1 MILSLKDR
9 ITNKLLESRI
19 ISQDQLDKALLFQKE
34 KGGKLSQIFIDLG
47 FVKQKEFLITLS
59 QDLNIPLINLNKYNV
74 DPAVIEIIPREV
86 SRHYHILPLSKMGP
100 TITIAV
106 ADPLNI
112 FAIDDIKSLTGF
124 DVRLVLTDSGSID
137 AAIEQHYGK
146 YTHNQIESVVKRME
160 APDVLLAT
168 QDIDEVNPENLVKL
182 PQEMPIV
189 QATNMILSEAVK
201 LKASDI
207 LIEPMEGETRVRFRI
222 DGLLQIARLLPRTLH
237 EAVVSR
243 IKVMSELN
251 IAERRLPQDGRFKLK
266 VRNNFVDF
274 RISIL
279 PSSFGEKVG
288 IRVLDQSNATLN
300 VGKLGFTSNSL
311 EALKENSLK
320 PHGMILACGPT
331 GSGKTTTLYSIL
343 HYIDSPDKN
352 IVTIEDPIE
361 FDLKGINQVNAKPDI
376 GLTFAAALRSI
387 LRQDPD
393 VIMVGE
399 IRDFDTL
406 DIAVKAA
413 LTGHLVLST
422 IHTNTAAGAITRM
435 INMGLEPFLIS
446 SSVAMIAA
454 QRLVR
459 KICDKCKDSYE
470 IDDDIR
476 ESVGIRDENITT
488 FYKGAGCKFCFGTG
502 YKGRI
507 GIIEVLVLDANI
519 KRLIMD
525 NSTEVQIKEQ
535 ARSSGMITLR
545 EDGISKAKEGLTT
558 LEEIIR
564 VTVGDQRQ

>member
-1 MILSLKDR
+1 
-9 ITNKLLESRI
+9 
-19 ISQDQLDKALLFQKE
+19 
-34 KGGKLSQIFIDLG
+34 
-47 FVKQKEFLITLS
+47 
-59 QDLNIPLINLNKYNV
+59 
-74 DPAVIEIIPREV
+74 
-86 SRHYHILPLSKMGP
+86 
-100 TITIAV
+100 
-106 ADPLNI
+106 
-112 FAIDDIKSLTGF
+112 
-124 DVRLVLTDSGSID
+124 
-137 AAIEQHYGK
+137 
-146 YTHNQIESVVKRME
+146 ME
-160 APDVLLAT
+160 APEVLLT
-168 QDIDEVNPENLVKL
+168 EQDIDDTSPESLAKLTQEV
-182 PQEMPIV
+182 PIV
-189 QATNMILSEAVK
+189 RATNMILSEAVR

-222 DGLLQIARLLPRTLH
+222 DGLLQIARLLPKTLH

-266 VRNNFVDF
+266 IRNNFVDF

-300 VGKLGFTSNSL
+300 VGKLGFTGNSL

-343 HYIDSPDKN
+343 NFIDSPDKN

-399 IRDFDTL
+399 IRDFNTL
-406 DIAVKAA
+406 DTAVKAA

-422 IHTNTAAGAITRM
+422 IHTNTAPGAVTRM

-446 SSVAMIAA
+446 SSIVMIAA

-459 KICDKCKDSYE
+459 KICDKCKESYE
-470 IDDDIR
+470 IDDEIR
-476 ESVGIRDENITT
+476 KSVGIKDESLAT
-488 FYKGAGCKFCFGTG
+488 FYKGIGCKFCFGTG

-507 GIIEVLVLDANI
+507 GIIEVLTLDANI
-519 KRLIMD
+519 RRLIMN
-525 NSTEVQIKEQ
+525 NSTEAQIKEQ
-535 ARSSGMITLR
+535 AQSSGMSTLR
-545 EDGISKAKEGLTT
+545 EDGIAKAKEGLTT
-558 LEEIIR
+558 LEEIVR
-564 VTVGDQRQ
+564 VTVGDKG

>member
-1 MILSLKDR
+1 MVLSLKDR

-34 KGGKLSQIFIDLG
+34 KGGKLSQILIDLG

-74 DPAVIEIIPREV
+74 DPAVIEIIPREI
-86 SRHYHILPLSKMGP
+86 SRHYHIIPLSKMGP
-100 TITIAV
+100 TITVAV

-137 AAIEQHYGK
+137 AAIAQHYGRH
-146 YTHNQIESVVKRME
+146 THNQLETVVKRME
-160 APDVLLAT
+160 APEVLLT
-168 QDIDEVNPENLVKL
+168 EQDIDDTSPESLAKLTQEV
-182 PQEMPIV
+182 PIV
-189 QATNMILSEAVK
+189 RATNMILSEAVR

-222 DGLLQIARLLPRTLH
+222 DGMLQIARLLPKTLH

-266 VRNNFVDF
+266 IRNNFVDF

-300 VGKLGFTSNSL
+300 VGKLGFTGNSL

-343 HYIDSPDKN
+343 NFIDSPDKN

-399 IRDFDTL
+399 IRDFNTL
-406 DIAVKAA
+406 DTAVKAA

-422 IHTNTAAGAITRM
+422 IHTNTAPGAVTRM

-446 SSVAMIAA
+446 SSIVMIAA

-459 KICDKCKDSYE
+459 KICDKCKESYE
-470 IDDDIR
+470 IDDEIR
-476 ESVGIRDENITT
+476 KSVGIKDESLTT
-488 FYKGAGCKFCFGTG
+488 FYKGTGCKFCFGTG

-507 GIIEVLVLDANI
+507 GIIEVLTLDANI
-519 KRLIMD
+519 RRLIMN
-525 NSTEVQIKEQ
+525 NSTEAQIKEQ
-535 ARSSGMITLR
+535 ARSSGMSTLR
-545 EDGISKAKEGLTT
+545 EDGIAKAKEGLTT
-558 LEEIIR
+558 LEEIVR
-564 VTVGDQRQ
+564 VTVGDKG

>member
-1 MILSLKDR
+1 MVLSLKDR

-34 KGGKLSQIFIDLG
+34 KGGKLSQILIDLG

-74 DPAVIEIIPREV
+74 DPAVIEIIPREI
-86 SRHYHILPLSKMGP
+86 SRHYHILPLSKIGP
-100 TITIAV
+100 TITVAV

-112 FAIDDIKSLTGF
+112 FAIDDIKALTGF

-146 YTHNQIESVVKRME
+146 HTHNQLETVVKRME
-160 APDVLLAT
+160 APEVLLT
-168 QDIDEVNPENLVKL
+168 EQDIDDTSPESLAKLTQEV
-182 PQEMPIV
+182 PIV
-189 QATNMILSEAVK
+189 RATNMILSEAVR

-222 DGLLQIARLLPRTLH
+222 DGMLQIARLLPKTLH

-266 VRNNFVDF
+266 IRNNFVDF

-300 VGKLGFTSNSL
+300 VGKLGFTGNSL

-343 HYIDSPDKN
+343 NFIDSPDKN

-399 IRDFDTL
+399 IRDFNTL
-406 DIAVKAA
+406 DTAVKAA

-422 IHTNTAAGAITRM
+422 IHTNTAPGAVTRM

-446 SSVAMIAA
+446 SSIVMIAA

-459 KICDKCKDSYE
+459 KICDKCKESYE
-470 IDDDIR
+470 IDDEIR
-476 ESVGIRDENITT
+476 KSVGIKDESLTT
-488 FYKGAGCKFCFGTG
+488 FYKGTGCKFCFGTG

-507 GIIEVLVLDANI
+507 GIIEVLTLDANI
-519 KRLIMD
+519 RRLIMN
-525 NSTEVQIKEQ
+525 NSTEAQIKEQ
-535 ARSSGMITLR
+535 ARSSGMSTLR
-545 EDGISKAKEGLTT
+545 EDGIAKAKEGLTT
-558 LEEIIR
+558 LEEIVR
-564 VTVGDQRQ
+564 VTVGDKG

>member
-1 MILSLKDR
+1 MVLSLKDR

-34 KGGKLSQIFIDLG
+34 KGGKLSQILIDLG

-74 DPAVIEIIPREV
+74 DPAVIEIIPREI
-86 SRHYHILPLSKMGP
+86 SRHYHIIPLSKMGP
-100 TITIAV
+100 TITVAV

-146 YTHNQIESVVKRME
+146 HTHNQLETVVKRME
-160 APDVLLAT
+160 APEVLLT
-168 QDIDEVNPENLVKL
+168 EQDIDDTSPESLAKLTQEV
-182 PQEMPIV
+182 PIV
-189 QATNMILSEAVK
+189 RATNMILSEAVR

-222 DGLLQIARLLPRTLH
+222 DGMLQIARLLPKTLH

-266 VRNNFVDF
+266 IRNNFVDF

-300 VGKLGFTSNSL
+300 VGKLGFTGNSL

-343 HYIDSPDKN
+343 NFIDSPDKN

-399 IRDFDTL
+399 IRDFNTL
-406 DIAVKAA
+406 DTAVKAA

-422 IHTNTAAGAITRM
+422 IHTNTAPGAVTRM

-446 SSVAMIAA
+446 SSIVMIAA

-459 KICDKCKDSYE
+459 KICDKCKESYE
-470 IDDDIR
+470 IDDEIR
-476 ESVGIRDENITT
+476 KSVGIKDESLTT
-488 FYKGAGCKFCFGTG
+488 FYKGTGCKFCFGTG

-507 GIIEVLVLDANI
+507 GIIEVLTLDANI
-519 KRLIMD
+519 RRLIMN
-525 NSTEVQIKEQ
+525 NSTEAQIKEQ
-535 ARSSGMITLR
+535 AQSSGMSTLR
-545 EDGISKAKEGLTT
+545 EDGIAKAKEGLTT
-558 LEEIIR
+558 LEEIVR
-564 VTVGDQRQ
+564 VTVGDKG